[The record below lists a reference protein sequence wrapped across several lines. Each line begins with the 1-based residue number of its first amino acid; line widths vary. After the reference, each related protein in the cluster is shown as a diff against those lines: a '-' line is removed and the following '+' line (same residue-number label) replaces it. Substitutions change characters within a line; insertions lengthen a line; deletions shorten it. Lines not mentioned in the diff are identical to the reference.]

1 MSKASEIKFTIF
13 LDENKIPEKI
23 EWDAEDSDSSEKKT
37 ASSIMLSIWDDNEK
51 VTYGID
57 LWTKDLVVHHLNIHM
72 HQTLL
77 KMADTYGR
85 ATNDF
90 QSAEMI
96 RGFADEFAKR
106 LELIPQNN
114 NS

>member
-1 MSKASEIKFTIF
+1 MLTSSEIKFTVF
-13 LDENKIPEKI
+13 LDENKIPERI
-23 EWDAEDSDSSEKKT
+23 EWEAGDSDQGEKKT
-37 ASSIMLSIWDDNEK
+37 ASSIMLSIWDENEK

-57 LWTKDLVVHHLNIHM
+57 LWTKELIIHHLNIHL

-90 QSAEMI
+90 NSAEYI
-96 RGFADEFAKR
+96 RSFADEFAKKFD
-106 LELIPQNN
+106 LIEKPA
-114 NS
+114 S

>member
-1 MSKASEIKFTIF
+1 MSTSSEIKFTVY

-23 EWDAEDSDSSEKKT
+23 EWDAEDSDSNGKKT
-37 ASSIMLSIWDDNEK
+37 ASSIMLSIWDDEER

-57 LWTKDLVVHHLNIHM
+57 LWTKDLIIHHLNIHM

-90 QSAEMI
+90 TSAELL
-96 RGFADEFAKR
+96 RGFADEFARK
-106 LELIPQNN
+106 LELINN
-114 NS
+114 PN